1 MQSLLCNTE
10 QNRAKNNQIENECV
24 ICFKPKDGIFALQPC
39 GHARTC
45 EKCSNEI
52 IERSTPCPF
61 CRKEAKNYQKIF
73 L

>member
-1 MQSLLCNTE
+1 MCQ
-10 QNRAKNNQIENECV
+10 
-24 ICFKPKDGIFALQPC
+24 PKDGIFALQPC

-45 EKCSNEI
+45 EKCTKEI
-52 IERSTPCPF
+52 IERSAPCPF